1 MSPFFECGVRVA
13 ESHHA
18 RDFSMPSESH
28 AFWQL
33 LYAFRGR
40 GWVHLGRESFEFGAR
55 NAILLSPHTLHT
67 LQDQTGAPLSLYVVN
82 FAPALT
88 DALQTLP
95 RNFPLAHPALSAR
108 LPDTL
113 RRLLWEQT
121 TRGPGYVAMMN
132 GQALQLLAFLARL
145 QTAPASSLSTPQA
158 RVENYVADLKRSF
171 HRAESV
177 DQVAA
182 RLAMSRRHFTSLFRA
197 ATGTSWLAY
206 VRRLRVQHAQ
216 RLLRES
222 NRTVLMVAFECGW
235 EDPSAFYRAFKSETG
250 LGPDL
255 WRKREQGEV

>member
-1 MSPFFECGVRVA
+1 
-13 ESHHA
+13 
-18 RDFSMPSESH
+18 MPSEAH

-40 GWVHLGRESFEFGAR
+40 GHVHLDAQSFEFGAG
-55 NAILLSPHTLHT
+55 NAILLSPQTLHA

-82 FAPALT
+82 FAPALAT
-88 DALQTLP
+88 ALELP
-95 RNFPLAHPALSAR
+95 ANFPLSHPALTAH

-121 TRGPGYVAMMN
+121 TRGPGYAAMMN

-145 QTAPASSLSTPQA
+145 QTTPESPISTPQT
-158 RVENYVADLKRSF
+158 RVEGYVSELQRSF

-182 RLAMSRRHFTSLFRA
+182 RLKMSRRHFTSLFRA

-206 VRRLRVQHAQ
+206 VRQLRVQHAK

-222 NRTVLMVAFECGW
+222 NRTVLAVAFECGW
-235 EDPSAFYRAFKSETG
+235 EDASVFYRAFKSATG
-250 LGPDL
+250 LGPDA
-255 WRKREQGEV
+255 WRKREQEECG